1 MGNCKLSQKNVLW
14 WKGKIATCMKKE
26 VEKMKV
32 MMNNEW
38 PNCCRWWLA
47 DTTGLQF
54 VMNVSYCRGK
64 PVTTNISILGILL
77 ELKR

>member
-1 MGNCKLSQKNVLW
+1 
-14 WKGKIATCMKKE
+14 MKKE
-26 VEKMKV
+26 VEKMEV

-38 PNCCRWWLA
+38 LKCCRWWLA

-54 VMNVSYCRGK
+54 AMNVSYCRGK

-77 ELKR
+77 TKEIKMTEEYRREGKVK